1 MKKLFQYIT
10 LILGLVC
17 FATTVIL
24 MMVAVQFN
32 NPKCQIAGVIT
43 FLLMWIFSTINNFCY
58 DKED

>member
-1 MKKLFQYIT
+1 MKRFLQYIT

-17 FATTVIL
+17 FAATVIL

-43 FLLMWIFSTINNFCY
+43 FLLMCIFSAIDNICY
-58 DKED
+58 GEED